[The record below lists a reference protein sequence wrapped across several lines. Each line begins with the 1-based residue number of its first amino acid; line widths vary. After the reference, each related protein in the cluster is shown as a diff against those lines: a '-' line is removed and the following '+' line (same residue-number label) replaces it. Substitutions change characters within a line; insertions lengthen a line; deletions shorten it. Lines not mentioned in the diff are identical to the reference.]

1 MCELL
6 PIVYCVNFKVAAPDR
21 FVTWLDM
28 VVDCFTG
35 EIFPK
40 PRKFSTPPPWGT
52 YPVLLR
58 SLILGALLRAAEVS
72 STDRAVRIYMMNI
85 LVGLLEI
92 GWSKRQICQVLFT
105 ISRPHLKQHIWF
117 LRKAIRSREFLQFA
131 KK

>member
-1 MCELL
+1 
-6 PIVYCVNFKVAAPDR
+6 
-21 FVTWLDM
+21 M